1 MDVREFALLS
11 LNDLQTALVE
21 ATSDLTQ
28 EEVMRLPQPGAN
40 HIAFT
45 LWHMARVEDWFFH
58 YLFQRVPQVWESGR
72 WHEKTGLPED
82 PRATGFGYTT
92 EQVAD
97 FPSVPLRDLM
107 AYSEAVRAATSDYLR
122 NVEPSRLDETVTSRL
137 FGEVTVGSL
146 IGHFIVEAA
155 QHVGQIAYV
164 RGMLR
169 KQSSQS

>member
-1 MDVREFALLS
+1 MDVREFALHS
-11 LNDLQTALVE
+11 LNELQTALAE
-21 ATSDLTQ
+21 ATGDLTR
-28 EEVMRLPQPGAN
+28 EEVMRQPQPGAN

-58 YLFQRVPQVWESGR
+58 YLFQRVPQLWESER
-72 WHEKTGLPED
+72 WHQKMGLPED
-82 PRATGFGYTT
+82 PKVTGFGYTA
-92 EQVAD
+92 EQVAN
-97 FPSVPLRDLM
+97 FPPVQISDLM

-122 NVEPSRLDETVTSRL
+122 NVDPARLDEIVKSRL
-137 FGEVTVGSL
+137 FGEVSVGSL

-169 KQSSQS
+169 ERSSQS